1 MHYILEMNEPM
12 SSQRMSNPD
21 AKLKDKEKQNIK
33 DKFTG
38 FNKELEEILR
48 TQKGYAIPDQELRS
62 SLKKDN
68 IEFIMPAYKIFLD
81 KYKKMNFTKNL
92 DKYIKYQVVDV
103 EEMINK
109 FFDTA
114 A

>member
-1 MHYILEMNEPM
+1 MYWTLFCV
-12 SSQRMSNPD
+12 SFQ
-21 AKLKDKEKQNIK
+21 
-33 DKFTG
+33 G
-38 FNKELEEILR
+38 FNKELEEIMR

-68 IEFIMPAYKIFLD
+68 IEFIVPAYKIFLD
-81 KYKKMNFTKNL
+81 KYKKMNFTKNV
-92 DKYIKYQVVDV
+92 DKYIKYSVEDVQV
-103 EEMINK
+103 MING